1 MLKDFAIRFF
11 AVQAR
16 LGIEDKNIIDLT
28 KTKEVA

>member
-16 LGIEDKNIIDLT
+16 LGIEDKDIIDLT
-28 KTKEVA
+28 KKLKK